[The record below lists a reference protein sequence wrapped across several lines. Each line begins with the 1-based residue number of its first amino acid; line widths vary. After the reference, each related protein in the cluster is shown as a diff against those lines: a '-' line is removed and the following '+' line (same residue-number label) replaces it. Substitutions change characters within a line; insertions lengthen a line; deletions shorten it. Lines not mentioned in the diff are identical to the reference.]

1 MDSAFAGQDLEN
13 PIFCPLWNA
22 WMVRVIQNGS
32 IAGANWKEV
41 EKINSIFE
49 VKLREK
55 TYTDTQ
61 NLFADLLSAF
71 RIKWLDR
78 GECSA
83 VFFEKKEKPLPREE
97 LIKPVT
103 FWSYCSIS

>member
-13 PIFCPLWNA
+13 PIICPLWNA

-41 EKINSIFE
+41 EKINYIFE

-71 RIKWLDR
+71 RVKWLGR

-83 VFFEKKEKPLPREE
+83 VFFEKKEKPMPREE
-97 LIKPVT
+97 PIKPVT
-103 FWSYCSIS
+103 FWSYCSVS